1 MTVTRNEILTSLASR
16 RESTR
21 KRQPFL
27 VGRTIAAYLVLPRM
41 TIAHDLLRMKL
52 AESLATE
59 PPALTR
65 RDVVLPAV
73 PGKAFAVIG
82 VRRGGKT
89 SFLAQC
95 RADRLALGRSRESQ
109 LLFSLEDERLAGLTV
124 ADLGWLIEEHARQ
137 FPEVR
142 AAGGM
147 TFYLDEVQTVPGWEG
162 LVRRL
167 MDEGG
172 VELFVSGSSAKLLS
186 REVATSLRGR
196 AMEVLVHPFSFREAL
211 RHAGAEPTEPLERLG
226 ATKRAALDQRLRRYL
241 AEGGF
246 PEAQGASAGDRA
258 ALLSSYVDVVVLRDV
273 IERHAVSNPLALRW
287 IERQLLANP
296 GGSFSVKKHY
306 DTLRSQGVAVGK
318 DTLHNYLAY
327 LEDAFL
333 VRTVAMHSA
342 SERQRMVNPRKAYPV
357 DPGLIALFE
366 RSGRTHHGRALE
378 TAVLLEL
385 ERRGYEVA
393 YVRTPEGFEV
403 DFLAHRAGDAP
414 LLLQVCLESEGDDT
428 WERELRALEA
438 AAAAHPD
445 ARPLIVSL
453 DALPPRRPLPGG
465 LAWAPAACWLLEE
478 MSSNAGS
485 SSMSPSRPTPSTR
498 RRRERSCT
506 RIPEASTHA
515 DEADHSQLQALRR
528 GRDRARRPRGLRRS
542 EQLGENLGLAR
553 ARPVGHRRQAM
564 GRGGGRAP
572 PSEPRRS
579 RPATDLACP

>member
-1 MTVTRNEILTSLASR
+1 
-16 RESTR
+16 
-21 KRQPFL
+21 
-27 VGRTIAAYLVLPRM
+27 
-41 TIAHDLLRMKL
+41 MKL

-95 RADRLALGRSRESQ
+95 RADRLAAGRPREAQ
-109 LLFSLEDERLAGLTV
+109 LMISLEDERLAGLTV
-124 ADLGWLIEEHARQ
+124 ADLGWLLDEHGRQ
-137 FPEVR
+137 FPGLRES
-142 AAGGM
+142 GGM
-147 TFYLDEVQTVPGWEG
+147 TLYLDEVQTVPGWEG
-162 LVRRL
+162 LVRRH
-167 MDEGG
+167 MDRSR

-211 RHAGAEPTEPLERLG
+211 RHAGAEPKSPVERLRP
-226 ATKRAALDQRLRRYL
+226 AERAALDQELRRYL

-246 PEAQGASAGDRA
+246 PEAQGAAPRDRA
-258 ALLSSYVDVVVLRDV
+258 ALLAGYVDVVVLRDV

-296 GGSFSVKKHY
+296 GGPFSVKKHY
-306 DTLRSQGVAVGK
+306 DTLRSQGVSVGK
-318 DTLHNYLAY
+318 DTLHDYLAH

-378 TAVLLEL
+378 TALLLEL

-393 YVRTPEGFEV
+393 YVRTAQRHEV
-403 DFLAHRAGDAP
+403 DFLAQRAGEAP
-414 LLLQVCLESEGDDT
+414 LLIQACLESEGDET
-428 WERELRALEA
+428 WARELRGLVA

-445 ARPLIVSL
+445 ARPFLVTL
-453 DALPPRRPLPGG
+453 DAVPPSRPLPGA
-465 LAWAPAACWLLEE
+465 LTWAPAARWLLEE
-478 MSSNAGS
+478 M
-485 SSMSPSRPTPSTR
+485 
-498 RRRERSCT
+498 
-506 RIPEASTHA
+506 
-515 DEADHSQLQALRR
+515 
-528 GRDRARRPRGLRRS
+528 
-542 EQLGENLGLAR
+542 
-553 ARPVGHRRQAM
+553 
-564 GRGGGRAP
+564 
-572 PSEPRRS
+572 
-579 RPATDLACP
+579 